1 MSRGPAGWRRR
12 GRSLFFVGLVGATCA
27 VIIFPFYWMLITS
40 MQSGAGLFTYPPA
53 FAPNNYSFGSYRA
66 VFGKTGLAV
75 WMQNSLIVAL
85 VSTAL
90 ALATGVSG
98 AYALSRFRYRG
109 KQVFA
114 LTILTTQMIPP
125 LVLVIPLFT
134 LFVKAGLTDSLAGL
148 VLANFVFALPV
159 VVWMMKAIFDSIPE
173 EIEEAARIEG
183 ASWLYILTRIT
194 GPIALPGIVATGIFA
209 FLQAWDEFMVARTI
223 VTATSRWVASIGLAS
238 FIGIYITPWDE
249 ILAAAVVFTVPPVI
263 LFLLVQRY
271 FIAGLSEGAVKG

>member
-1 MSRGPAGWRRR
+1 MSAGRAAVKRRVR
-12 GRSLFFVGLVGATCA
+12 ATLFLVLVGLTCA
-27 VIIFPFYWMLITS
+27 VIVFPFYWMMVTS
-40 MQSGAGLFTYPPA
+40 MQSGSGLFSYPPA
-53 FAPNNYSFGSYRA
+53 FTPDNYQFGSYRA
-66 VFGKTGLAV
+66 VFGKTALGV
-75 WMQNSLIVAL
+75 WMQNSLIVAV
-85 VSTAL
+85 VSTVL
-90 ALATGVSG
+90 ALAVGVSG

-109 KQVFA
+109 KRIFA

-134 LFVKAGLTDSLAGL
+134 LFIKTRLTDTLTGL

-173 EIEEAARIEG
+173 EIEEASRIEG
-183 ASWLYILTRIT
+183 ASWLYILIRIT

-223 VTATSRWVASIGLAS
+223 VTSTGKWVASIGLAS

-249 ILAAAVVFTVPPVI
+249 ILAAAVMFTLPPVI

-271 FIAGLSEGAVKG
+271 FIAGLGEGAVKG

>member
-1 MSRGPAGWRRR
+1 MSRYRFWRRLR
-12 GRSLFFVGLVGATCA
+12 YALFLLTVIGACA
-27 VIIFPFYWMLITS
+27 VIVFPFYWMTVTS
-40 MQSGAGLFTYPPA
+40 MQSGAGLFAYPPK
-53 FAPNNYSFGSYRA
+53 FLPNTYSFGSYRA
-66 VFGKTGLAV
+66 VFAKTDLIV
-75 WMQNSLIVAL
+75 WMRNSLVVAGL
-85 VSTAL
+85 STAL
-90 ALATGVSG
+90 ALAVGISG
-98 AYALSRFRYRG
+98 AFALSRFRYRG
-109 KQVFA
+109 KRAFA

-134 LFVKAGLTDSLAGL
+134 LFVKARLTDSLVGL
-148 VLANFVFALPV
+148 TLANFVFALPV

-173 EIEEAARIEG
+173 EIEEASRIEG
-183 ASWLYILTRIT
+183 ASWLYILLRIT

-271 FIAGLSEGAVKG
+271 FIAGLGEGAVKG

>member
-1 MSRGPAGWRRR
+1 MSRRLPRRLR
-12 GRSLFFVGLVGATCA
+12 LALFLGLVAGICA
-27 VIIFPFYWMLITS
+27 LIVFPFYWMAVTS
-40 MQSGAGLFTYPPA
+40 MQSGAALFAYPPK
-53 FAPNNYSFGSYRA
+53 FLPNSYSFSSYRA
-66 VFGKTGLAV
+66 VFAKTGLSV
-75 WMQNSLIVAL
+75 WMRNSLVVAGL
-85 VSTAL
+85 STVL
-90 ALATGVSG
+90 ALAVGVSG
-98 AYALSRFRYRG
+98 AFALSRFRYRG
-109 KQVFA
+109 KRVFA

-134 LFVKAGLTDSLAGL
+134 LFVKARLTDTLVGL

-173 EIEEAARIEG
+173 EIEEASRIEG

-249 ILAAAVVFTVPPVI
+249 TLAAAVLFTVPPII

-271 FIAGLSEGAVKG
+271 FIAGLGEGAVKG